1 VPCRARDVRRLLL
14 RRRASRPQLKRD
26 PLGRDGPFGG
36 NLLPNW
42 QLQLARYGVA
52 GGCLIVS
59 VGTLMPSGGPLRP
72 MLWAVGFL
80 SAGVASAMRAVNW
93 HGVTD
98 RIVANSDHFWGL
110 SRDRELALQRS
121 MGRIGAAV
129 ALAAFA
135 LAAVLVA
142 IHPRR

>member
-1 VPCRARDVRRLLL
+1 M
-14 RRRASRPQLKRD
+14 
-26 PLGRDGPFGG
+26 
-36 NLLPNW
+36 LPNW